1 MPIRHWDALARIL
14 VLVYVLGWW
23 PLETQTLKSD
33 TVPETL
39 ILVKT
44 WDKDSGILTAWLPM
58 HRATLTL
65 RYLPNQE
72 RPMPEFLPQV
82 GARITWIHRG
92 LNLTTETVKC
102 QGQDMI
108 PVMSAANVVK
118 IGKAFFIVTRVVFE
132 G

>member
-1 MPIRHWDALARIL
+1 MSSRINGTL
-14 VLVYVLGWW
+14 FIGGLICFMVLWTVEA
-23 PLETQTLKSD
+23 PPMKSD

-39 ILVKT
+39 ILVKS
-44 WDKDSGILTAWLPM
+44 WDKDSGILTVWLPM
-58 HRATLTL
+58 HRASMVL

-72 RPMPEFLPQV
+72 RPMPEFVPQA
-82 GARITWIHRG
+82 GGRITWLRRG

-102 QGQDMI
+102 LGEDMI

-118 IGKAFFIVTRVVFE
+118 IGKAYFIVTKVVFE